1 VSSDERTEKAFQ
13 LGVDNRSALDLNNLN
28 NSSANI
34 KKEDALSIPSVQTPN
49 LGPSLLFARD
59 SQDAYSFFLC

>member
-1 VSSDERTEKAFQ
+1 
-13 LGVDNRSALDLNNLN
+13 LNNLN

-59 SQDAYSFFLC
+59 SQDAYCFFFYVKQEELAPTGNLLKVR